1 MYTKT
6 NYFVK
11 EHNTY
16 SRPQDINVKRKSQ
29 SQQPIQN
36 QFTSKLKSYTEM
48 YNESYHLT
56 FTKYNDNV

>member
-1 MYTKT
+1 MILVLNVYKNKLT

-36 QFTSKLKSYTEM
+36 QLTSKLSHTQKCTT
-48 YNESYHLT
+48 NLT
-56 FTKYNDNV
+56 I

>member
-29 SQQPIQN
+29 SQQPKQN
-36 QFTSKLKSYTEM
+36 QFTSKLSHTQKCTT
-48 YNESYHLT
+48 NLT
-56 FTKYNDNV
+56 T